1 MKIEEPTLF
10 DMQYLN
16 PFYGVRIYLSGT
28 FSKPKKNI
36 VLNLKNAGA
45 ITNMGLSRKTYVVIA
60 GSNQKQDDI
69 FKIATF
75 KNDGYNIPVISELD
89 MYDLLSGRKY
99 DEFKEPVKDIQID
112 YDFMFS
118 KEFPKLVHMDSPISP
133 HVFGEKEVYIHGDLA
148 ETYPLRQALGN
159 IGAYTTAKFDP
170 QYTDY
175 CWLTSNTIRLLENNI
190 KDDFIN
196 CIADTYNKSKSEK
209 FTYKFILADEVV
221 SWMKSR
227 AIKIGDT
234 ISLEYINS
242 ISEKTL

>member
-10 DMQYLN
+10 DMQCLN
-16 PFYGVRIYLSGT
+16 PFYGVKIYLSGT

-36 VLNLKNAGA
+36 VLKLKNAGA
-45 ITNMGLSRKTYVVIA
+45 ITDMGLSRKTYVVIA
-60 GSNQKQDDI
+60 GSNQKRDVVL
-69 FKIATF
+69 KIATL
-75 KNDGYNIPVISELD
+75 KNDGYNIPVISESD
-89 MYDLLSGRKY
+89 MYDLLSGKKY
-99 DEFKEPVKDIQID
+99 GEFKEPVKDIQID

-118 KEFPKLVHMDSPISP
+118 KEFPKFIHMDSPVCP
-133 HVFGEKEVYIHGDLA
+133 HVFGEKEVYIHGDWI

-159 IGAYTTAKFDP
+159 IGAYVATEFDP
-170 QYTDY
+170 KYTDY

-196 CIADTYNKSKSEK
+196 CIADTYNKSKSKK
-209 FTYKFILADEVV
+209 FTYKFVLSDEVV

-227 AIKIGDT
+227 AIKIGDA

-242 ISEKTL
+242 ISEKTM